1 MAVGGLQNTISS
13 NDISEEATYHVADV
27 ISEYGIIKRYYR
39 CNQETSMKRQ
49 IIAICLQNKQS
60 KSRQNTFQNC
70 SGNILITYFF
80 PGEEMNIKPCKNI

>member
-49 IIAICLQNKQS
+49 IIAIYL
-60 KSRQNTFQNC
+60 
-70 SGNILITYFF
+70 
-80 PGEEMNIKPCKNI
+80 

>member
-39 CNQETSMKRQ
+39 CNQET
-49 IIAICLQNKQS
+49 AICLQNKQS